1 MKILFKII
9 KYQFHDLSRSK
20 WIIIYTSFFFL
31 LSYSLFT
38 FNKDFSRVLISLMN
52 VVLIIIP
59 LVSTIFGTIHYY
71 NSKEYIIFVLSQP
84 IKRSILFLG
93 LYIGLAIPLALSF
106 VVGVSIPILFNLGNI
121 KGGFDVLIFL
131 FLAGFFQT
139 IIFCSIAFLIATLNE
154 NKMLGLGF
162 ATFSWLAFGAFYDGL
177 ILFLLQI
184 LQDYPIE
191 KLSIALS
198 MLNPIDLARLL
209 VVLKLDI
216 SALMGYTGAVFQKF
230 FGGSFGTILSI
241 LSLTIWAILPFF
253 IGIRKFSKKD
263 F

>member
-1 MKILFKII
+1 MKILLKII
-9 KYQFHDLSRSK
+9 KYQLHDLSRSK
-20 WIIIYTSFFFL
+20 WIIIYTTFFFL

-71 NSKEYIIFVLSQP
+71 NSKEYIIFMLSQP
-84 IKRSILFLG
+84 IKRSTLFFG
-93 LYIGLAIPLALSF
+93 LYIGLALPLALSF
-106 VVGVSIPILFNLGNI
+106 VVGTSIPILFNLGNI
-121 KGGFDVLIFL
+121 HGDFDVLIFL
-131 FLAGFFQT
+131 FIAGFFQT

-154 NKMLGLGF
+154 NKMLGLGL
-162 ATFSWLAFGAFYDGL
+162 ATFSWLAFSAIYDAL

-191 KLSIALS
+191 KISIILS

-209 VVLKLDI
+209 VILKLDI

-230 FGGSFGTILSI
+230 FGSSLGTILSI
-241 LSLTIWAILPFF
+241 LSLIVWAVIPFF
-253 IGIRKFSKKD
+253 IGIKNFSKKD

>member
-1 MKILFKII
+1 MRTLLKII
-9 KYQFHDLSRSK
+9 KYQLHDLSRSK
-20 WIIIYTSFFFL
+20 WIIIYTTFFFL
-31 LSYSLFT
+31 MSYSLFT

-71 NSKEYIIFVLSQP
+71 NSKEYIIFMLSQP
-84 IKRSILFLG
+84 IKRSTLFLG

-106 VVGVSIPILFNLGNI
+106 IVGISLPILFNLGNI
-121 KGGFDVLIFL
+121 SGGFDVLIFL
-131 FLAGFFQT
+131 FIAGIFQT

-154 NKMLGLGF
+154 NKMLGLGI
-162 ATFSWLAFGAFYDGL
+162 ATFSWLAFSAIYDGL
-177 ILFLLQI
+177 MLFLLQI

-191 KLSIALS
+191 KISIILS

-209 VVLKLDI
+209 VILKLDI

-230 FGGSFGTILSI
+230 FGGSLGTILSI
-241 LSLTIWAILPFF
+241 LSLLAWTLIPFI